1 MTWEEVGAMPG
12 PLRHPTV
19 QAAGPTPAVPGLPAI
34 QHETKPGG
42 SCSMAYEEVKV
53 KKPLALR
60 LLPIASLVFFL
71 GTWQL
76 IVDFEVLPSS
86 MLASPWQVIQLF
98 VVKLTEANPDGAV
111 LARHAWTS
119 IQEAFTGYILS
130 LIVGIPLGLFMGWFV
145 VAEGLARPFFEMIR
159 PIPPIAWIPLTIFWF
174 GIGLAGKVFIIWIA
188 GIVPCVINSYV
199 GVRMTNPTLIQM
211 ARTYGATDWQ
221 IFTQICIPSALPMVF
236 GALQIALAYCWT
248 NLVGAEL
255 LAADTGLGFLIT
267 MGRRLAR
274 PDMVVLGMISVGLT
288 GAFIGVIIDRVEK
301 RLLAG
306 IRR

>member
-1 MTWEEVGAMPG
+1 
-12 PLRHPTV
+12 
-19 QAAGPTPAVPGLPAI
+19 
-34 QHETKPGG
+34 
-42 SCSMAYEEVKV
+42 MAYEEVRV
-53 KKPLALR
+53 KTPIQLRVIPFLSLA
-60 LLPIASLVFFL
+60 AFF
-71 GTWQL
+71 GIWQYV
-76 IVDFEVLPSS
+76 VDSGIMPST
-86 MLASPWQVIQLF
+86 MLASPTEVAKLF
-98 VVKLTEANPDGAV
+98 VIKLTEQGPDGAT
-111 LARHAWTS
+111 LFRHAWTS
-119 IQEAFTGYILS
+119 IQEAFTGYILA
-130 LIVGIPLGLFMGWFV
+130 LAIGIPLGLLMGWFGV
-145 VAEGLARPFFEMIR
+145 VEGLARPFFEMIR

-174 GIGLAGKVFIIWIA
+174 GIGIPGKVFIIWIA

-221 IFTQICIPSALPMVF
+221 IFKQICIPSALPMVF

-255 LAADTGLGFLIT
+255 LAADNGLGFLIT

-274 PDMVVLGMISVGLT
+274 PDMVVLGMVTVGLT

-301 RLLAG
+301 KLLAG